1 MAQGRSPVKN
11 RDVMAK
17 LNRSMTCL
25 VVLTMLA
32 GDALLLAAGSQATRQ
47 TPPKPAT
54 QQPPPASKKGPVPQT
69 PPAKGTPVPQVPQV
83 TTPSDYVIGADD
95 VLLVLFRRE
104 KDMSAEVIVRPDGKI
119 TLPLL
124 NDIQAAGL
132 TTTQLRDKVTEEGK
146 RFVED
151 PSVTIVVKQ
160 INSRKVYIT
169 GQVNKPGPYPLGDH
183 MTVMQLISIAGGVT
197 EYAKKKNIVIIR
209 DPGPGAR
216 PGTRTTTFRFNY
228 EDIQKLKNLAS
239 NIELKPGDTVIVP

>member
-1 MAQGRSPVKN
+1 VA
-11 RDVMAK
+11 
-17 LNRSMTCL
+17 
-25 VVLTMLA
+25 
-32 GDALLLAAGSQATRQ
+32 LAAGSQATRQ
-47 TPPKPAT
+47 
-54 QQPPPASKKGPVPQT
+54 PPPASKVGPVPQT
-69 PPAKGTPVPQVPQV
+69 PPAKVTPEPQV
-83 TTPSDYVIGADD
+83 TPPPDFVIGTDD
-95 VLLVLFRRE
+95 VLILMFRRE
-104 KDMSAEVIVRPDGKI
+104 KDMSAEVTVRPDGKI

-132 TTTQLRDKVTEEGK
+132 TPNQLRDRVTEESK

-151 PSVTIVVKQ
+151 PAVTVVVKQ

-197 EYAKKKNIVIIR
+197 DYAKKKNIVIIR

-216 PGTRTTTFRFNY
+216 PGAQTTTFRFNY